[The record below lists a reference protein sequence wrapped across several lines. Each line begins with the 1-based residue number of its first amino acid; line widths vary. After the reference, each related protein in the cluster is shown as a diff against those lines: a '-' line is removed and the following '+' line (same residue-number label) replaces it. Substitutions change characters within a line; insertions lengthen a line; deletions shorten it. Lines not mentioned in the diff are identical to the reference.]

1 MYPSLMQQPTF
12 GEGRPRRDPRD
23 IAALGQEH
31 CRYWRFGR
39 CQRGETCFYKHDPQF
54 LGVDRTGSNG
64 VPLSAPIPT
73 YPNFNPTFTQ
83 RSQTPEFHNF
93 DNATFGGQHRS
104 RRRGCGR
111 TNDATRIRHE

>member
-23 IAALGQEH
+23 FAALGQEH

-54 LGVDRTGSNG
+54 WVSIEQGVMEFPCQR
-64 VPLSAPIPT
+64 PFLRIPT
-73 YPNFNPTFTQ
+73 SILP
-83 RSQTPEFHNF
+83 S
-93 DNATFGGQHRS
+93 
-104 RRRGCGR
+104 
-111 TNDATRIRHE
+111 